1 MHKISVQS
9 SADREKIVARL
20 KDSTPVTNT
29 IIEIGGEEKKV
40 NIYNISIDAPVYNM
54 KNFRTSGEQDTYIE
68 EKKLPPDFFKK
79 GQENESAQNIQHSF
93 LLEMAK
99 EGGAQ
104 SLFSEF
110 ESGNTFDKNDPIV
123 VTNKLIVRDGNRRL
137 SVLRDL
143 YKNNRTQYEH
153 FQKIPCA
160 VIFDPTTEK
169 EEELYEVDKQMKL
182 DLKASYEWYNEA
194 LFHRHLTRAH
204 KMSDEQISKRTR
216 KKTSEIEKKRFA
228 LGLAEKYLKKKNKEK
243 QYKLLKGAQQFWEE
257 YAKMQREASKSK
269 KRDSQFTWKCQQ
281 FLSETIA
288 GSAASLKAEGAG
300 RIYAPH
306 KTLCKEENVSKA
318 IGVLANHH
326 NIKVKQDKTKKLL
339 GGFSSQS
346 KAEMAALQVKELE
359 KIYSGGKIVDPTKIL
374 GIVEEL
380 KADKDVRYIEKEF
393 SKMSETMSLIE
404 GKQVPVERYDKIL
417 KIAKLVKNKIN
428 DYVDKKLS
436 KFNKNK

>member
-1 MHKISVQS
+1 MYKISVQS
-9 SADREKIVARL
+9 VTDREKIITRL
-20 KDSTPVTNT
+20 KESTAITTT
-29 IIEIGGEEKKV
+29 IIDIGGEEKKV
-40 NIYNISIDAPVYNM
+40 DIYNISIDAPVYNM
-54 KNFRTSGEQDTYIE
+54 KNFRTSGEQDTYIK
-68 EKKLPPDFFKK
+68 EKNFSPDFFKK

-99 EGGAQ
+99 EGQQ
-104 SLFSEF
+104 SLYNEF
-110 ESGNTFDKNDPIV
+110 EEGNTFDKNDPIV
-123 VTNKLIVRDGNRRL
+123 VTNKLVVRDGNRRL

-143 YKNNRTQYEH
+143 YKNNPTNYEH

-194 LFHRHLTRAH
+194 LFHRHLTREH

-243 QYKLLKGAQQFWEE
+243 QYTLLKGAQQFWEE

-269 KRDSQFTWKCQQ
+269 KRDSQFIWKGQQ

-300 RIYAPH
+300 RIYSPH
-306 KTLCKEENVSKA
+306 KMLCKEENVSKA
-318 IGVLANHH
+318 ISVLADHH
-326 NIKVKQDKTKKLL
+326 NIKVKQNKTQKLL
-339 GGFSSQS
+339 GGSSSQS
-346 KAEMAALQVKELE
+346 KAELAALQVKELE
-359 KIYSGGKIVDPTKIL
+359 KIYSGGKIVDPNKIL

-380 KADKDVRYIEKEF
+380 KADKDVKYIEKEF

-404 GKQVPVERYDKIL
+404 GRQVPVERYDKIF
-417 KIAKLVKNKIN
+417 KIANHVKNKIN